1 MNRSHRLWFALTAA
15 VIVSGIFGYSLTRR
29 QPVGEALPAIA
40 EPLIVTVGYGTIEN
54 AIPAPG
60 TLVPGNVASVLA
72 TATGEIAEFHAA
84 LGDRVEAG
92 QLLAT
97 IDPDVGPG
105 LAEIRSP
112 MAGTVV
118 EIELRA
124 GTWIN
129 VSQTSHSLM
138 KIADLDTLTMVAEVV
153 DNDVARVD
161 DAVEVYFTTLA
172 SGDRRWYGSEIR
184 ALRAPSIENGAARY
198 PVRFTVDNLARELY
212 PGMSTQVFFVTS
224 TAENVLTVPLGA
236 LTFGAASDNTG
247 RATVALVRPD
257 GGTERREVVVGAMD
271 RVNAEVLS
279 GLATGDRV
287 IAGTIMPTAEVSD
300 SGAGRG

>member
-1 MNRSHRLWFALTAA
+1 MPVIFWIVRFWLWHGFGLWF
-15 VIVSGIFGYSLTRR
+15 YSLTRPR
-29 QPVGEALPAIA
+29 TGGEELPASA
-40 EPLIVTVGYGTIEN
+40 EPLIVTIGYGTIEN

-60 TLVPGNVASVLA
+60 TLVPGNIVPVLA

-97 IDPDVGPG
+97 IDPDVGSG

-112 MAGTVV
+112 IAGTVV
-118 EIELRA
+118 EIEQRA
-124 GTWIN
+124 GTWLN

-138 KIADLDTLTMVAEVV
+138 KIADLDTLTMVSEVV

-161 DAVEVYFTTLA
+161 DAVAVYFTTLA
-172 SGDRRWYGSEIR
+172 SGDRRWYGRDIR
-184 ALRAPSIENGAARY
+184 ALPTPSIESGAARF
-198 PVRFTVDNLARELY
+198 PVRFSVDNLAGELY

-224 TAENVLTVPLGA
+224 RAEDVLTVPLGA
-236 LTFGAASDNTG
+236 LTIGAAAGDTR
-247 RATVALVRPD
+247 RATVALVGPD
-257 GGTERREVVVGAMD
+257 GATEQREVVVRAMD

-279 GLATGDRV
+279 GLAAGDRV
-287 IAGTIMPTAEVSD
+287 VAGSILPTVEVSD